1 VLPHRSV
8 LAEIALQFLP
18 RRELVATAGLGHLL
32 RTSLTARS
40 HLERLVSAA
49 GASLPRGL
57 QYRNEGYD
65 ETAPG
70 RPDIVGS
77 VGGSTHLIVEG
88 KFWAELTEAQPVDY
102 LRWLVPGGLLLF
114 VAPARRKDLLWGELK
129 RRCQDAGL
137 PPCGDQRTQRLD
149 YCKTGDSHYV
159 AVASWT
165 DLLTDIRDA
174 LDAEDEGHLKGDLD
188 QLLDLCRL
196 EDEEAFLPLTPLDL
210 AGPTPLRVLQLMALV
225 EKVNQKG
232 LETGLLQPSKMKLG
246 QSLGRF
252 GRYVSTSR
260 LQLWLGV
267 DLHRWHAHGLIPLW
281 LEIAVEPG
289 EVFRD
294 LDGEIPPRVVYDGFA
309 GRPVVGLPLALHVEE
324 AEVINDA
331 MRQIAEILER
341 VKSCRPTVELPEAL
355 DSSLADMPAADEP
368 GGADA
373 TPATTQ

>member
-18 RRELVATAGLGHLL
+18 RRELAATAGLGHLL
-32 RTSLTARS
+32 RSSSTARS
-40 HLERLVSAA
+40 HLERLVSGT
-49 GASLPRGL
+49 GASLPHGL
-57 QYRNEGYD
+57 QYRNEQYD
-65 ETAPG
+65 ELTPG
-70 RPDIVGS
+70 RPDVVGS

-88 KFWAELTEAQPVDY
+88 KFWAELTDAQPVDY
-102 LRWLVPGGLLLF
+102 LRRLEPGGSLLF
-114 VAPARRKDLLWGELK
+114 VAPAKRKDLLWGELK

-137 PPCGDQRTQRLD
+137 APCDDQRAQRLD
-149 YCKTGDSHYV
+149 FCKLDDSHWL

-174 LDAEDEGHLKGDLD
+174 LDAEDEGHLKGDFD

-196 EDEEAFLPLTPLDL
+196 EDEEAFLPLTPPDL
-210 AGPTPLRVLQLMALV
+210 ARPTPLRVLQLMTLV

-232 LETGLLQPSKMKLG
+232 LGIGLLQPSRMMPTK
-246 QSLGRF
+246 SLGSY
-252 GRYVSTSR
+252 GRYVSTGR

-267 DLHRWHAHGLIPLW
+267 DLRRWHAHGLIPLW

-294 LDGEIPPRVVYDGFA
+294 LDAEIPPRVVYDGYA

-324 AEVINDA
+324 GEVIDDSI
-331 MRQIAEILER
+331 RQIAEILER
-341 VKSCRPTVELPEAL
+341 VESCRPTVELTGTQ
-355 DSSLADMPAADEP
+355 DRSLADMAATDEP
-368 GGADA
+368 AGADT
-373 TPATTQ
+373 TPASTQ